1 MGFEITQEQFNEIV
15 KKLNSIYEQREE
27 EKNLSV
33 VKTMDANGRITIP
46 KSIRQVLGWDG
57 ETKVIIE
64 VYGKNI
70 LIKKV
75 DK

>member
-1 MGFEITQEQFNEIV
+1 MGFEITQEQFDEIV

-27 EKNLSV
+27 EKNLSI

-46 KSIRQVLGWDG
+46 KSIRQILGWDK
-57 ETKVIIE
+57 ETNVEIE

-70 LIKKV
+70 LIKRV

>member
-27 EKNLSV
+27 EKKLSV
-33 VKTMDANGRITIP
+33 EKTMDANGRITIP
-46 KSIRQVLGWDG
+46 KSIRQILGWDK
-57 ETKVIIE
+57 ETNVEIE

-70 LIKKV
+70 LIKRV